1 MPYFQRAFASVVVI
15 FVLLCSVCV
24 LPETVSAKRCGAEIP
39 DSLLTLYLESDLVV
53 VASIKSE
60 KVLKVAEEYEY
71 GKYLDVEKSLEISDT
86 LKGRRLDSV
95 TFNISEFKSKNPEN
109 AAENSEEG
117 EIYPKVGDKALFF
130 LTKNAETNFY
140 ELADYSSGMKKLKD
154 AELEV
159 YKKRIKE
166 LKQIVATKKN
176 QFPKLTEWLVRLA
189 EEPITRTEGVIDL
202 EGSFMA
208 LQYAEEEQA
217 EIAEAE
223 ENVSTKEPTL
233 LDKNFRADNTP
244 EIAKLLTDSQK
255 QRLSNLFLLS
265 INEHSI
271 KLNAAGGEE
280 EIAPDYELINLT
292 KHWDKTYLAMTSFA
306 FLQTADSSNER
317 KVSYLMSV
325 VAYFLEDDKLYEIS
339 GNYAS
344 ALSEDENTLTKVPE
358 EEIPVPE
365 TMSEPEISA
374 EVKPSEVKPSVEIQK
389 VEEVSPAIV
398 EEMPVKVEETPVKM
412 EQENLDESIKKP
424 VEEITYKQYKE
435 IILLKF
441 NRQYGKVISQI
452 SASK

>member
-15 FVLLCSVCV
+15 FVLLCSVSI

-39 DSLLTLYLESDLVV
+39 DSLLTLYQESDLIV

-60 KVLKVAEEYEY
+60 KVLKITDEYEY
-71 GKYLDVEKSLEISDT
+71 GKYLEVEKSLEISDT
-86 LKGRRLDSV
+86 LKGRDLDSV
-95 TFNISEFKSKNPEN
+95 TFNISAFKSKNTEN
-109 AAENSEEG
+109 TAEYSEDG

-154 AELEV
+154 VELDV
-159 YKKRIKE
+159 YEKRIKE
-166 LKQIVATKKN
+166 LKQIVANKKN
-176 QFPKLTEWLVRLA
+176 QLPKLTEWLVRLT

-202 EGSFMA
+202 EGSFTA

-223 ENVSTKEPTL
+223 EDVPTKEPIL
-233 LDKNFRADNTP
+233 LDKGFRADNTP

-255 QRLSNLFLLS
+255 QRLSNVFLLS
-265 INEHSI
+265 LNEHLA
-271 KLNAAGGEE
+271 KLNDADGEE
-280 EIAPDYELINLT
+280 EITPDYELISLT
-292 KHWDKTYLAMTSFA
+292 KHWDKTYLAMTSFTY
-306 FLQTADSSNER
+306 LQNTDSSNGR

-325 VAYFLEDDKLYEIS
+325 VALFLDDEKLYEIS

-344 ALSEDENTLTKVPE
+344 ALSEDENTLTEVPKE
-358 EEIPVPE
+358 EVPVPE
-365 TMSEPEISA
+365 TMSESETSPEV
-374 EVKPSEVKPSVEIQK
+374 EPSVEIQK
-389 VEEVSPAIV
+389 VEEVSQAII
-398 EEMPVKVEETPVKM
+398 EETPVKM
-412 EQENLDESIKKP
+412 EQENLDESTKKP

-441 NRQYGKVISQI
+441 NRQYGTIISQI